1 MGRSVR
7 TAAAV
12 TCAVGTLLVVTVVA
26 CTGVIGTQ
34 APSPAATATADPVP
48 SLTDGA
54 STAPEPTEVD
64 SAEETA
70 PSAACPLSAAAFA
83 DVIGSDTVYL
93 SDDVDYGYPGDM
105 MCYYWTARESWNV
118 YVIAQDGILARSLRP
133 GIESRFSDVTPF
145 DADGAEN
152 AVTFEA
158 GRSAIFDVDDLLI
171 HVQGL
176 GEARAGV
183 AIDLARAIASL
194 G

>member
-7 TAAAV
+7 TAAAA
-12 TCAVGTLLVVTVVA
+12 TCAVGALLVVTVAA
-26 CTGVIGTQ
+26 CTGDIGTQ
-34 APSPAATATADPVP
+34 APSPAATATVDPAP
-48 SLTDGA
+48 SLTGGA
-54 STAPEPTEVD
+54 STAPEPTKAD
-64 SAEETA
+64 STEEAA

-83 DVIGSDTVYL
+83 DVIGLDTVFL
-93 SDDVDYGYPGDM
+93 SDDVDYGYRGDM
-105 MCYYWTARESWNV
+105 MCHYWTAGESWNV

-145 DADGAEN
+145 DAEGTEN
-152 AVTFEA
+152 AVTFDK

-176 GEARAGV
+176 GEARDGV
-183 AIDLARAIASL
+183 AIDLARAIASM